1 MIYLPEKK
9 CNPRKPWRKSLRE
22 YSNKELL
29 EFLDNNENEDLQ
41 ELAAYCSE
49 VLRRFFR
56 SGFVMPVEEK

>member
-1 MIYLPEKK
+1 MIYE
-9 CNPRKPWRKSLRE
+9 PRKPWRKSLRE
-22 YSNKELL
+22 YSDKGLF

-56 SGFVMPVEEK
+56 KRFVTPEGE